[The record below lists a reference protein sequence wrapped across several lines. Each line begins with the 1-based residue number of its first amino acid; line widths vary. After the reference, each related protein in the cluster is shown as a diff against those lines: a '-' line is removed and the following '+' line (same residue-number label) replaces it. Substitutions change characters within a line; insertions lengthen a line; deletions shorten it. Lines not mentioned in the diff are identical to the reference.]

1 MAKQCYYRIGGSEAG
16 LTYLLA
22 LHLPPPD
29 LVTFTPFATRKAASQ
44 GGQSRQGY
52 KSCSILWDRL
62 DSLQANTLYELI
74 ATAET
79 TGGEG
84 NGTLWLTLPR
94 ADASAPGQNWVDVS
108 GICTLPSFE
117 SESQSN
123 GRTYINVVL
132 SLNNVTVEN
141 EPSNIFD

>member
-1 MAKQCYYRIGGSEAG
+1 MAKQCYYRIGSNEAG

-29 LVTFTPFATRKAASQ
+29 LVQFTPFATRRPASQ

-52 KSCSILWDRL
+52 ISCSILWNRM
-62 DSLQANTLYELI
+62 DSLQANTLYEII
-74 ATAET
+74 AAIET
-79 TGGEG
+79 TSGQG
-84 NGTLWLTLPR
+84 NATLWLTLPR

-108 GICTLPSFE
+108 GIVAMPGWETE
-117 SESQSN
+117 NQSN
-123 GRTYINVVL
+123 GRTYTNILMTVND
-132 SLNNVTVEN
+132 VTVQN